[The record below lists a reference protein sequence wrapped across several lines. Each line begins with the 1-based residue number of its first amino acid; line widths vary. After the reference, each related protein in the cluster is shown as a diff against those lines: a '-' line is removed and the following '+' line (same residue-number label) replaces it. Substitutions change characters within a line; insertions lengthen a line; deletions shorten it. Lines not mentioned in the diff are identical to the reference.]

1 MDTGQTETGWAQFK
15 YPSILQ
21 ARANE
26 KNAPRKSSELMRKML
41 QVRTNEKNAT
51 TSQYNHTNICRKS
64 KLDWH
69 DDIIIEIVLGI
80 FFHLR
85 AALKDKRYLAHSNC
99 TLFFSFIQQT
109 FIKWLQHALNWE
121 YTNKQ
126 IRYCHYPQWSLE
138 SVYHNKC
145 NTSLID
151 NACSFS
157 EGLGRQ
163 ECVPLAGICD
173 VSIMCQKLLCHRP
186 CLCPSG
192 KINTQKTL
200 F

>member
-26 KNAPRKSSELMRKML
+26 KNA
-41 QVRTNEKNAT
+41 T

-69 DDIIIEIVLGI
+69 EDIIIEIVLGI
-80 FFHLR
+80 FFFTWGLHWR
-85 AALKDKRYLAHSNC
+85 TKDILLIQIAHY
-99 TLFFSFIQQT
+99 FFSFIQQT

-138 SVYHNKC
+138 SVYHKKC
-145 NTSLID
+145 NTYLID

-192 KINTQKTL
+192 KINTQKNIIL
-200 F
+200 SRKHY